1 MKSANKIMG
10 GKIILLKYSLIVTV
24 GILLICSL
32 VWIITHF
39 FIKSDKETEPSTML
53 ITSGIALV
61 VSAFPGTEELLLGF
75 LGTVID
81 KKITYGPD
89 YIAIFC
95 GIALI
100 VLGMLYQKNIKDRIF
115 VLNMFGIPV
124 QKEISTEDTIKD
136 LKLADY
142 KVKEII
148 IEFVDIFK
156 LGIDESKNEII
167 VQKIKKICTEFVN
180 RSKDFKVACFT
191 GMSPI
196 PYTILAGTYLEN
208 GNVKRYFEKRRSDSK
223 YYELS
228 KKKKKY
234 DSLKVTIP
242 NNINNSS
249 TDVVVALSVTKQVQ
263 DCDITQFAGKDI
275 IKIGLDVP
283 GDNIIETNIQV
294 NDYAQ
299 KTVDEIENLKNK
311 YPHLQRVHFVA
322 SIPSCLSIELGKRFA
337 LNSNRLAQIISYH
350 YVNTETP
357 KYPFGIVVADGRNN
371 EVGKYVR

>member
-1 MKSANKIMG
+1 M
-10 GKIILLKYSLIVTV
+10 LKYSLIVTV
-24 GILLICSL
+24 GVLVICGL
-32 VWIITHF
+32 VWLIVHF
-39 FIKSDKETEPSTML
+39 FSKPDKETEPSILMVTSGVAL
-53 ITSGIALV
+53 IT
-61 VSAFPGTEELLLGF
+61 SAFPGTKEVLLEF
-75 LGTVID
+75 IGTVID
-81 KKITYGPD
+81 KDVTYGPD

-100 VLGMLYQKNIKDRIF
+100 VLGMLYRKNIKDRIF

-148 IEFVDIFK
+148 IDFVDIFK
-156 LGIDESKNEII
+156 LGVDESKNKII
-167 VQKIKKICTEFVN
+167 VQKIKKICSEFVN
-180 RSKDFKVACFT
+180 RSKEFKVGCFT
-191 GMSPI
+191 GMAPI

-234 DSLKVTIP
+234 DPLKVNLP
-242 NNINNSS
+242 NSIDNSS
-249 TDVVVALSVTKQVQ
+249 TDVIVALSVTKQVQ
-263 DCDITQFAGKDI
+263 DCDITQFSGKDI
-275 IKIGLDVP
+275 IKIGLDIP
-283 GDNIIETNIQV
+283 ADNVIETNRQV

-299 KTVDEIENLKNK
+299 KTVDEIENLKNI
-311 YPHLQRVHFVA
+311 YPKLQRVHFVA

-357 KYPFGIVVADGRNN
+357 KYPFGVVVADGRNN
-371 EVGKYVR
+371 QVGKYVR

>member
-1 MKSANKIMG
+1 M
-10 GKIILLKYSLIVTV
+10 LKYSLIVAIGAV
-24 GILLICSL
+24 LICGL
-32 VWIITHF
+32 VWIISHF
-39 FIKSDKETEPSTML
+39 WVKSDKETEPSILM
-53 ITSGIALV
+53 ITYGITLV
-61 VSAFPGTEELLLGF
+61 MSAFPGTKEVLLEF
-75 LGTVID
+75 LGTVMD

-95 GIALI
+95 GIVLI
-100 VLGMLYQKNIKDRIF
+100 VLGILYRKNIKDRIF

-148 IEFVDIFK
+148 IDFVDIFK

-167 VQKIKKICTEFVN
+167 VQKIKKICAEFVN
-180 RSKDFKVACFT
+180 RSKEFKAACFT

-234 DSLKVTIP
+234 DSLKVAFP
-242 NNINNSS
+242 DNVNNSS
-249 TDVVVALSVTKQVQ
+249 TDVIVVLSVTKQVQ
-263 DCDITQFAGKDI
+263 DCDITQFVGKDV

-283 GDNIIETNIQV
+283 RDNIIETNIQV

-299 KTVDEIENLKNK
+299 KIVDEIENLKNK
-311 YPHLQRVHFVA
+311 YPYLQRVHFVA

-371 EVGKYVR
+371 KVGKYVR